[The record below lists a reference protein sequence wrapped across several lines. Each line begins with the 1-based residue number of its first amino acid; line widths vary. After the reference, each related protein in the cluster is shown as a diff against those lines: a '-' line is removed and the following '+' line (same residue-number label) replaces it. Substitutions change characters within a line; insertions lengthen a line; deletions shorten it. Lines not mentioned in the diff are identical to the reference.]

1 MTELSVILPTYNEAS
16 NIAAVVDALGA
27 ALEDIEWE
35 AIFVDDDSPDGTHQ
49 VVRELSR
56 SNPRV
61 RCLHR
66 IGRRGLSSA
75 CIEGIQASSAAFI
88 AVLDADLQHD
98 ERILPRMLKTARDDG
113 IDLVVGSRYVD
124 GGGTTNWSENRKFM
138 SQAAIRV
145 ARGFSGLDIKDLTSG
160 FFLAN
165 RQAIQP
171 ALRKTSGV
179 GFKILLDILLS
190 ADKPLTVKE
199 MPYHFRSRQ
208 HGESKLDYQTA
219 WLFLMMLLDK
229 AVGGAIPVRFLSFV
243 FVGGLGVFVHFAVL
257 SVSYQLLSLSFFWSQ
272 MTATLTAMT
281 SNFALNN
288 VLTYTDKR
296 LRGGAWFRGWVTFVL
311 ACSIGAM
318 ANVGVANY
326 FYMEDVYWVGAALAG
341 ILVGVVWNYAITSVY
356 TWKV

>member
-1 MTELSVILPTYNEAS
+1 
-16 NIAAVVDALGA
+16 
-27 ALEDIEWE
+27 
-35 AIFVDDDSPDGTHQ
+35 
-49 VVRELSR
+49 
-56 SNPRV
+56 
-61 RCLHR
+61 
-66 IGRRGLSSA
+66 
-75 CIEGIQASSAAFI
+75 
-88 AVLDADLQHD
+88 
-98 ERILPRMLKTARDDG
+98 
-113 IDLVVGSRYVD
+113 
-124 GGGTTNWSENRKFM
+124 
-138 SQAAIRV
+138 
-145 ARGFSGLDIKDLTSG
+145 
-160 FFLAN
+160 
-165 RQAIQP
+165 
-171 ALRKTSGV
+171 
-179 GFKILLDILLS
+179 
-190 ADKPLTVKE
+190 
-199 MPYHFRSRQ
+199 
-208 HGESKLDYQTA
+208 
-219 WLFLMMLLDK
+219 MLLDK